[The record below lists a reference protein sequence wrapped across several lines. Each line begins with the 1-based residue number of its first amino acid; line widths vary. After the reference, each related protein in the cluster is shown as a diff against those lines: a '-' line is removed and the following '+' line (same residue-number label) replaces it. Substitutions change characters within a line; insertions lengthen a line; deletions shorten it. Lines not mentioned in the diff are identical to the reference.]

1 MTPQTHSTPLFE
13 GEKRVKTRFILVTD
27 EQLIM
32 RRQDSP
38 ISLRLEKPAVIGAC
52 LGDLPRFGALDD
64 QTLQPSPRDFSLQA
78 DKTMSRQHTTKKYY
92 FQIGRIKK
100 DRQIT
105 HNIDFF
111 HHISRD
117 NCSASGRC
125 TDRDEILIGRVCFS
139 VL

>member
-27 EQLIM
+27 ELLIM

-78 DKTMSRQHTTKKYY
+78 DKTMSRQHTTSAKILFSDRKNQKRQTDHTQHRFLPPH
-92 FQIGRIKK
+92 FQR
-100 DRQIT
+100 
-105 HNIDFF
+105 
-111 HHISRD
+111 
-117 NCSASGRC
+117 
-125 TDRDEILIGRVCFS
+125 
-139 VL
+139 